1 MTLDRVLLIGR
12 FVIAVISF
20 VATTVVPFIA
30 SL

>member
-20 VATTVVPFIA
+20 VATEVLPFIA

>member
-12 FVIAVISF
+12 FAVAVISF
-20 VATTVVPFIA
+20 VATEVLPFIA

>member
-1 MTLDRVLLIGR
+1 MTLERILLIGR
-12 FVIAVISF
+12 FAVAVISF

>member
-12 FVIAVISF
+12 FVVAVISF
-20 VATTVVPFIA
+20 VATEVLPFIA